1 MSHLLFFN
9 LVLLYLAF
17 KSKHSARHICFLGQA
32 ASNTSCMYYKYFRME
47 KLEYKEQGFS
57 DIMSI
62 LLEVACPSAA

>member
-1 MSHLLFFN
+1 
-9 LVLLYLAF
+9 
-17 KSKHSARHICFLGQA
+17 
-32 ASNTSCMYYKYFRME
+32 MYYKYFRME